1 MIVITCQSEH
11 EYDDAIHE
19 ECPKCAAVDA
29 QMHQEMS
36 VEYQQWHRFEEEK
49 LMLGSDPRTLEYWET
64 YM

>member
-1 MIVITCQSEH
+1 MMVMTCQSEH

-29 QMHQEMS
+29 QMRRE
-36 VEYQQWHRFEEEK
+36 VYPLYQQYHRFEEEK
-49 LMLGSDPRTLEYWET
+49 LMCGADPRSLEYWEQ